1 LESVTEKATALLA
14 RIRETPMQ
22 RGKVPTGRRDL
33 KDRIF
38 GAISAQGI
46 SPALAERIARQAA
59 IKLDES
65 DLANHA
71 VWTAV
76 GQLLRRDL
84 DRLRT
89 RLGLADRQIVRVLPK
104 LSARQVESF
113 FKELVT
119 KDRRIAR
126 TILNAAFDAADPIST
141 GRRFLDEYHH
151 IIEQLDAIDPRMAR
165 TLANATFTA
174 RTPHNKA
181 AELLKRFSDLM
192 SQFGDD
198 ADASRMLVKAT
209 FAAASPREAAQQL
222 VSNYAAIVTQLVSHG
237 VEVPAARTL
246 AGLRRVRK
254 PPRQEADAA
263 LAGQECSAQSARN
276 DPGPLID
283 RRTESHQGR
292 RVPKQ
297 GQGS

>member
-1 LESVTEKATALLA
+1 LESVTGKATALLA

-22 RGKVPTGRRDL
+22 RGKVPTDRRDL
-33 KDRIF
+33 KDRIC
-38 GAISAQGI
+38 GAVAMQGI

-65 DLANHA
+65 ELIDHA

-76 GQLLRRDL
+76 GELLRKDF
-84 DRLRT
+84 DRLRAH
-89 RLGLADRQIVRVLPK
+89 LGLADRQIVRVLPK

-113 FKELVT
+113 FRELVT

-126 TILNAAFDAADPIST
+126 TILNAAFDAAEPIST

-151 IIEQLDAIDPRMAR
+151 IAEQLDAIDPRMAR

-181 AELLKRFSDLM
+181 VELLKRFSDLM
-192 SQFGDD
+192 AQFGDD

-237 VEVPAARTL
+237 VEVPTARTL
-246 AGLRRVRK
+246 AGLRRTRRT
-254 PPRQEADAA
+254 PRQEAEAA
-263 LAGQECSAQSARN
+263 LAGQELPAQITRN
-276 DPGPLID
+276 DPSPLTK
-283 RRTESHQGR
+283 RRAKSHPGR
-292 RVPKQ
+292 RRQKQ
-297 GQGS
+297 G

>member
-1 LESVTEKATALLA
+1 
-14 RIRETPMQ
+14 MQ
-22 RGKVPTGRRDL
+22 RGKVPTDRRDL
-33 KDRIF
+33 KDRVY
-38 GAISAQGI
+38 GAVAMRGV
-46 SPALAERIARQAA
+46 SPDLAERIARQAA

-65 DLANHA
+65 DLTNHA

-76 GQLLRRDL
+76 GELLRKDF

-89 RLGLADRQIVRVLPK
+89 HLGLADRQIVRVLPK

-141 GRRFLDEYHH
+141 GRRFLDEYHY
-151 IIEQLDAIDPRMAR
+151 ITQQLDAIDPRMAR

-181 AELLKRFSDLM
+181 VELLKRFSDLM
-192 SQFGDD
+192 AQFGDD

-209 FAAASPREAAQQL
+209 FAAANPREAAQQL
-222 VSNYAAIVTQLVSHG
+222 VGNFAAIVTQLVSHG
-237 VEVPAARTL
+237 VEVPTARTL
-246 AGLRRVRK
+246 AGLRRFRK
-254 PPRQEADAA
+254 VPRPGADAA
-263 LAGQECSAQSARN
+263 VPGQEFPAPIARK
-276 DPGPLID
+276 DPSPLMN
-283 RRTESHQGR
+283 RRAESQQGSR
-292 RVPKQ
+292 LPKQ
-297 GQGS
+297 GQGP